1 MKIRSLLPI
10 ACWGD
15 HLDVFRASE
24 SIAYCQRQ
32 LAIVDEDG
40 LRLFAI
46 RNALA
51 GQLTCDPND
60 DSRSDGFAPAECR
73 VNPGRKRQ
81 WGVGCG
87 RQPHRGPV
95 ATGAAG
101 RAGGPGPRREPGARP
116 ATAGRSCSPQDAAAR
131 RQRLG
136 RVVSA
141 GRAGGPAGTR
151 PRRQRRREPAA
162 RCRTCAAC
170 GGWTCAA
177 IRCGT
182 CVSPGARSDRAGRRG
197 EQ

>member
-73 VNPGRKRQ
+73 GNPGRKRQ
-81 WGVGCG
+81 WGVESTK
-87 RQPHRGPV
+87 RSAV
-95 ATGAAG
+95 AA
-101 RAGGPGPRREPGARP
+101 RNLGARGDQSNGLSDLPP
-116 ATAGRSCSPQDAAAR
+116 ALPFPAVRRSRDR
-131 RQRLG
+131 
-136 RVVSA
+136 
-141 GRAGGPAGTR
+141 GGLPHVHGDVEAD
-151 PRRQRRREPAA
+151 
-162 RCRTCAAC
+162 
-170 GGWTCAA
+170 
-177 IRCGT
+177 
-182 CVSPGARSDRAGRRG
+182 S
-197 EQ
+197 